1 MITVSTRRSP
11 ALCGDT
17 DSSYDVAPPRSP
29 EKMMG
34 APTGAIEGLAG
45 APVASSPAGPGSGS
59 VVPTARAAAVP
70 TAGVATVPTGPA
82 VAVEAPVPPQCRH
95 DRPCPSEGWSE
106 LYVAWSAARNGAA
119 TMLEGW
125 SMVVVGCAGVV
136 VGTSRVVAGAP
147 GVSAGPLR
155 PSAAAWTAVVGAGT
169 VVGAG
174 AVVLGAVMP
183 PAAANRVLL
192 AASRSSRM

>member
-1 MITVSTRRSP
+1 
-11 ALCGDT
+11 
-17 DSSYDVAPPRSP
+17 
-29 EKMMG
+29 MG

-59 VVPTARAAAVP
+59 VVPPQGGRRAHRR
-70 TAGVATVPTGPA
+70 VATVPTG
-82 VAVEAPVPPQCRH
+82 RLSRWKRRS
-95 DRPCPSEGWSE
+95 RPNAATTSMSVGRWSE

-169 VVGAG
+169 VVG
-174 AVVLGAVMP
+174 
-183 PAAANRVLL
+183 PAPSCWRGHAPGRGQPVLL

>member
-1 MITVSTRRSP
+1 MT
-11 ALCGDT
+11 
-17 DSSYDVAPPRSP
+17 
-29 EKMMG
+29 G
-34 APTGAIEGLAG
+34 APTGAIEGLAK
-45 APVASSPAGPGSGS
+45 APVGSCPAGPGSGR
-59 VVPTARAAAVP
+59 VVPTAGAAAVP
-70 TAGVATVPTGPA
+70 TAGAAAVPSGPT
-82 VAVEAPVPPQCRH
+82 VAVEAPVAPQCRH
-95 DRPCPSEGWSE
+95 DRPCPSKGWSE

-125 SMVVVGCAGVV
+125 CMVVVGCAGVV

-183 PAAANRVLL
+183 PAASNRVLL